1 MKIVLAPIVR
11 KYFAEKIGKTAI
23 EVSVNNQTLTAFVNG
38 DQSSN
43 PALLANLR
51 INEVGDTFVAAS
63 DSKVMDT
70 TGKPLYLKGQTVT
83 RQKPSV
89 DFLSFSGNNTATQ
102 FAQGAAGFGL
112 QLNVIMP

>member
-23 EVSVNNQTLTAFVNG
+23 EVTVNNQTVTAFANG
-38 DQSSN
+38 DQSEN
-43 PALLANLR
+43 PALLANIR
-51 INEVGDTFVAAS
+51 INEVGDTFVANS
-63 DSKVMDT
+63 DSKVLDANQ
-70 TGKPLYLKGQTVT
+70 KPLYVKGQTVT
-83 RQKPSV
+83 RQKSSV